1 MKLNPDCIRDV
12 LLYAEENADPDNP
25 WIVPKDG
32 ESVLPLFTARE
43 VRYHV
48 DQCVDAGYLEKGDEW
63 ITDEMEILNL
73 TFAGHQALATIRNPV
88 IHEKAMNEWL
98 SKVQDGLVSASTA
111 QFVSAAAGILKNALL
126 S

>member
-25 WIVPKDG
+25 WCVPVDG
-32 ESVLPLFTARE
+32 ESALPLYTARE

-48 DQCVDAGYLEKGDEW
+48 DQCVNAGYLVKCRDW
-63 ITDEMEILNL
+63 IAGEIEISNL
-73 TFAGHQALATIRNPV
+73 SFSGHQALAAIQDPI
-88 IHEKAMNEWL
+88 IHEKAKSEWL
-98 SKVQDGLVSASTA
+98 SKVQDGLVSASVA

>member
-12 LLYAEENADPDNP
+12 LLYAEENADPDDP

-32 ESVLPLFTARE
+32 ESALPLFTARE

-48 DQCVDAGYLEKGDEW
+48 DQCVDAGYLEKDRDW
-63 ITDEMEILNL
+63 IAGEIEISNL
-73 TFAGHQALATIRNPV
+73 SFSGHQALAAIRNPV
-88 IHEKAMNEWL
+88 IREKAKNEWL
-98 SKVQDGLVSASTA
+98 SKVQDGLVSASVA